1 MSTCQIIDYEGDEMY
16 QPIKI
21 NGKWEDQSGQ
31 QIRKNYKNKKINCP
45 CRQYLNE
52 FCNGSFKSKLIY
64 TTENHTYFIT
74 KHIKSE
80 GHIKWL
86 EHKNSI
92 TSSLEEKSKNELVER
107 VEELQ
112 RNMRK
117 DKVDFREYLEL
128 QEKRHV
134 QKLSILEAKN
144 KDLNEKLQDKTYIIS
159 KLEKE
164 IRDLKI
170 KSGDINFIDL

>member
-1 MSTCQIIDYEGDEMY
+1 MDTCKIIDYEGDEMY
-16 QPIKI
+16 QPVKI

-45 CRQYLNE
+45 CKQYLNE
-52 FCNGSFKSKLIY
+52 FCNSNFKSNLIY

-74 KHIKSE
+74 NHTKSK
-80 GHIKWL
+80 GHVKWL

-92 TSSLEEKSKNELVER
+92 ASTLEEKSKNELIER
-107 VEELQ
+107 VEELE
-112 RNMRK
+112 RNIRK
-117 DKVDFREYLEL
+117 DKVDHRGYLEL
-128 QEKRHV
+128 QEKRH
-134 QKLSILEAKN
+134 KEEFCRLEEKN
-144 KDLNEKLQDKTYIIS
+144 KDLNEKLEDKNYIIS

-170 KSGDINFIDL
+170 KSGDINLIDL

>member
-1 MSTCQIIDYEGDEMY
+1 MNTCQIIDYEGDEIY
-16 QPIKI
+16 KPIKI

-45 CRQYLNE
+45 CKQYLNE
-52 FCNGSFKSKLIY
+52 FCNGTFKSKLIY
-64 TTENHTYFIT
+64 TTENHSYFIT
-74 KHIKSE
+74 KHTKSE
-80 GHIKWL
+80 GHVKWL

-92 TSSLEEKSKNELVER
+92 TSSLEEKSKNELIER

-117 DKVDFREYLEL
+117 DKVDYRGYLEL
-128 QEKRHV
+128 QEKRH
-134 QKLSILEAKN
+134 KEEFCRLEEKN
-144 KDLNEKLQDKTYIIS
+144 KDLNEKLEDKNYIIS

-170 KSGDINFIDL
+170 KSGDINLIDL

>member
-45 CRQYLNE
+45 CKQYLNE
-52 FCNGSFKSKLIY
+52 FCNGTFKSNLIY

-74 KHIKSE
+74 IHRKSK
-80 GHIKWL
+80 GHVKWL

-92 TSSLEEKSKNELVER
+92 TSSLEEKSKNELIER
-107 VEELQ
+107 IEELQ

-117 DKVDFREYLEL
+117 DKVDHRGYLEL
-128 QEKRHV
+128 QEKRHEEALL
-134 QKLSILEAKN
+134 KLEEKN
-144 KDLNEKLQDKTYIIS
+144 KDLIEKLQDKTYIIS
-159 KLEKE
+159 NLGKE